1 MHSMIK
7 TKMKRRRGAFQG
19 QCADYVSHKA
29 GGKSNKLCGKT
40 ISGHPMYGGG
50 EQNAQCSKQY
60 GSGGGELN
68 SEGEGT
74 GIVPFPYQG
83 GYGSCSYQGFFTY
96 TSSDHDSGRT
106 TCRKACDRVQ
116 HCKYFAHNSEVG
128 SGFNTNYCTLFN
140 SCQTWAKTNAGWPGG
155 LLVPMFKCKPG
166 CTGTTCSADAGWVDK
181 ADKSSLTCGGTS
193 ACSRAVCCNPLP
205 QCSTDPGSCPGGA
218 GWKWQAGG
226 YCSYGCADGCTG
238 GYGCRGQ
245 CCTELPSCQETPCL
259 NTAGWKD
266 KDPKTGLYCDS
277 SDSSCEHDCCEPL
290 SACAS
295 SHCVAENGW
304 TPKQNITD
312 LFCDATGDA
321 DANTC
326 QEDCCDKL
334 PDCSTDYGT
343 DASCNEV
350 APPAP
355 QLWARKTEAQAELYC
370 AGDSC
375 TREECCNGV
384 CDSSF
389 CGAEMVLNSTA
400 ATVRCEGVACNVTV
414 CCVQKP
420 ATVDARTDSDRE
432 NGAGDAS
439 AVQLGEEDLIEE
451 RRVREK

>member
-1 MHSMIK
+1 LTQDLASAAVGGESESVGPKRGLTLAETTTTEVGMHSMIK

-166 CTGTTCSADAGWVDK
+166 CTGTTCSADAGWVDLG
-181 ADKSSLTCGGTS
+181 DQDHRHQQS
-193 ACSRAVCCNPLP
+193 
-205 QCSTDPGSCPGGA
+205 DPMHS
-218 GWKWQAGG
+218 
-226 YCSYGCADGCTG
+226 
-238 GYGCRGQ
+238 
-245 CCTELPSCQETPCL
+245 
-259 NTAGWKD
+259 
-266 KDPKTGLYCDS
+266 
-277 SDSSCEHDCCEPL
+277 
-290 SACAS
+290 
-295 SHCVAENGW
+295 
-304 TPKQNITD
+304 
-312 LFCDATGDA
+312 
-321 DANTC
+321 
-326 QEDCCDKL
+326 
-334 PDCSTDYGT
+334 
-343 DASCNEV
+343 
-350 APPAP
+350 
-355 QLWARKTEAQAELYC
+355 
-370 AGDSC
+370 
-375 TREECCNGV
+375 
-384 CDSSF
+384 
-389 CGAEMVLNSTA
+389 
-400 ATVRCEGVACNVTV
+400 
-414 CCVQKP
+414 
-420 ATVDARTDSDRE
+420 
-432 NGAGDAS
+432 
-439 AVQLGEEDLIEE
+439 
-451 RRVREK
+451 RVRESI

>member
-1 MHSMIK
+1 MKEKDSKLEFLATPIPRIGPAEAGSSLTQDLASAAVGGESESVGPKGGLTLAETTTTEVGMIK

-19 QCADYVSHKA
+19 QCADYASHKA
-29 GGKSNKLCGKT
+29 GDKSNKLCGYSWAHPP
-40 ISGHPMYGGG
+40 SGTG
-50 EQNAQCSKQY
+50 ESNANCGKQH
-60 GSGGGELN
+60 GSGGGGLD
-68 SEGEGT
+68 SEGEGA
-74 GIVPFPYQG
+74 GLVPFSFAGGYSSCYYQGYFAYPSQDGYGDIVP
-83 GYGSCSYQGFFTY
+83 
-96 TSSDHDSGRT
+96 
-106 TCRKACDRVQ
+106 CRKACDRVQ
-116 HCKYFAHNSEVG
+116 HCKYFAHNSG
-128 SGFNTNYCTLFN
+128 APYTFGRASNYCTLFN
-140 SCQTWAKTNAGWPGG
+140 GCQTWAADTNVGWAGG
-155 LLVPMFKCKPG
+155 VSVQMFKCKPG
-166 CTGTTCSADAGWVDK
+166 CTM
-181 ADKSSLTCGGTS
+181 
-193 ACSRAVCCNPLP
+193 
-205 QCSTDPGSCPGGA
+205 
-218 GWKWQAGG
+218 
-226 YCSYGCADGCTG
+226 TG
-238 GYGCRGQ
+238 PA
-245 CCTELPSCQETPCL
+245 ELPSCQETPCL

-389 CGAEMVLNSTA
+389 CGTELVLNSTA